1 MSKPI
6 EIVLVDDEQ
15 LQLDYMQ
22 KLIKQAAE
30 SLGIEVSIHQYQS
43 GEAFL
48 FALED
53 HPTWNLAF
61 LDIEMAELNGMEVA
75 RIIREK
81 ALDLELVFATAY
93 AEYAIEGYEV
103 QALDYLLKPISL
115 AKITRVLTRYL
126 EERPAEP
133 AYIIV
138 DIEGKPS
145 RLNLDDLIYIEA
157 NVGETMVVLED
168 KTIPLKMSLTEFEK
182 LLDERFVSTHRSY
195 LVNLQ
200 YVSRLLKKDVALHN
214 GEMIPL
220 SRRRA
225 KEVQA
230 AFIAH
235 YKGAVFYGD

>member
-6 EIVLVDDEQ
+6 DIVLVDDEQ

-22 KLIKQAAE
+22 KLIEQAAD
-30 SLGIEVSIHQYQS
+30 SLKIEVAIHQYLS

-53 HPTWNLAF
+53 YPAWNLAF
-61 LDIEMAELNGMEVA
+61 LDIEMAKLNGMEVA
-75 RIIREK
+75 RIVREK

-103 QALDYLLKPISL
+103 QALDYLLKPINVE
-115 AKITRVLTRYL
+115 KITRVLTRYL
-126 EERPAEP
+126 EELPEEA

-138 DIEGKPS
+138 DVAGQPL
-145 RLNLDDLIYIEA
+145 RLNLDDVIYVEA
-157 NVGETMVVLED
+157 DGGEVMVVLEE
-168 KTIPLKMSLTEFEK
+168 KRFSIKMSLTEFEK
-182 LLDERFVSTHRSY
+182 LLDDRFVSTHRSY

-214 GEMIPL
+214 GDMIPL

-225 KEVQA
+225 KDVQT

-235 YKGAVFYGD
+235 YKGSVFYGD

>member
-22 KLIKQAAE
+22 KLIEQAAE
-30 SLGIEVSIHQYQS
+30 SLGIEISMHQYRS

-48 FALED
+48 FALAD

-75 RIIREK
+75 RIVREK
-81 ALDLELVFATAY
+81 ELDLELVFATAY

-103 QALDYLLKPISL
+103 QALDYLLKPINID
-115 AKITRVLTRYL
+115 KIKRVLKRYI
-126 EERPAEP
+126 EEQPEEES
-133 AYIIV
+133 YIIV
-138 DIEGKPS
+138 DFEGQPS
-145 RLNLDDLIYIEA
+145 RLNLDEIIYAEA
-157 NVGETMVVLED
+157 NAGEVIVILD
-168 KTIPLKMSLTEFEK
+168 NKSFNLKMSLTEIEK
-182 LLDERFVSTHRSY
+182 QLDDRFVAPHRSY

-200 YVSRLLKKDVALHN
+200 HVSRLLKKDVVLN
-214 GEMIPL
+214 NREMIPL

-225 KEVQA
+225 KDVQA
-230 AFIAH
+230 AFINY
-235 YKGAVFYGD
+235 YKGSVFYDE

>member
-6 EIVLVDDEQ
+6 DIVLVDDEQ

-22 KLIKQAAE
+22 KLIEQAAD
-30 SLGIEVSIHQYQS
+30 SLKIEVAIHQYLS

-53 HPTWNLAF
+53 YPAWNLAF
-61 LDIEMAELNGMEVA
+61 LDIEMAKLNGMEVA
-75 RIIREK
+75 RIVREK

-103 QALDYLLKPISL
+103 QALDYLLKPINVE
-115 AKITRVLTRYL
+115 KITRVLTRYL
-126 EERPAEP
+126 EELPEEA

-138 DIEGKPS
+138 DVAGQPS
-145 RLNLDDLIYIEA
+145 RLNLDDVIYVEA
-157 NVGETMVVLED
+157 DGGEVMVVLEE
-168 KTIPLKMSLTEFEK
+168 KTLSIKMSLTEFEK
-182 LLDERFVSTHRSY
+182 LLDDRFVSTHRSY

-214 GEMIPL
+214 GDMIPL

-225 KEVQA
+225 KDVQS

-235 YKGAVFYGD
+235 YKGSVFYGD